1 MLQAFLG
8 GGASKAGEQDVLK
21 SAVMVGPCPALP
33 QSLPCPPP
41 RTIPTSRLLNMLHLY
56 VYPAFP
62 TCSQDFEWSPAE
74 PLLAAYTQEVGDRP
88 ASISIVKIPERSAV
102 RSKQLFNVS
111 GECCVGCA
119 RWLSGGLFEAHANG
133 CATCAGRARAWFFVG
148 PGEGGG
154 QLSSCVRALT
164 SQLHTSCIHRPCR
177 MYSRICG
184 CM

>member
-1 MLQAFLG
+1 M
-8 GGASKAGEQDVLK
+8 LK